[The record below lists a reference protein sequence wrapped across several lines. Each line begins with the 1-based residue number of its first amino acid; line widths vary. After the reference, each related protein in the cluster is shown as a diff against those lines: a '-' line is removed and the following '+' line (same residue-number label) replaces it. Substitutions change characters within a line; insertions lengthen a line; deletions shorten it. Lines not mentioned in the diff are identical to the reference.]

1 MELTVIRESDGRRM
15 VVAVTAA
22 DENEA
27 LRTIQNAIGTVTV
40 ARDSPVVRSRRQPFR
55 MAAAF

>member
-27 LRTIQNAIGTVTV
+27 LRTIQNAIGTVTI

>member
-1 MELTVIRESDGRRM
+1 MELTVIRETDGRRM

-27 LRTIQNAIGTVTV
+27 LRTIQNAIGTVTI
-40 ARDSPVVRSRRQPFR
+40 ARDTPAGRSRRQPLR
-55 MAAAF
+55 MVASF